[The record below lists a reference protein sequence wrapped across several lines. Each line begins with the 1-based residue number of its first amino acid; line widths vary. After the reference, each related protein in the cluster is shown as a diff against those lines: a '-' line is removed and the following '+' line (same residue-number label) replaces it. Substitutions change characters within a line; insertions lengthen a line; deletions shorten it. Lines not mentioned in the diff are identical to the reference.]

1 MDEFRKLVEIMERL
15 RADGGCEWD
24 RAQSHAS
31 LRQYLLEET
40 YEVVEAISRKNPSS
54 LCEELGDLLLQ
65 ILFHA
70 QISSEADE
78 FDITDV
84 IRSISEKMIRRHPHV
99 FSNATAKTPEAVS
112 LQWDHIKATLE
123 NRNPS
128 SILDGVP
135 GTFPALLRGAKITK
149 KASRAGFDW
158 ENTGQVLEKVD
169 EETSELKT
177 AIAGGDPGE
186 IEHEF
191 GDLLFALV
199 NLARFLRI
207 NPEVA
212 MVEANRRFERRF
224 QAMEKIASESGIS
237 IRDADMEILDRL
249 WEEAKRVTSRPGVPF
264 STPIVE

>member
-1 MDEFRKLVEIMERL
+1 MIPLPEGKTDMDEFRKLVEIMKRL
-15 RADGGCEWD
+15 RSDGGCEWD

-40 YEVVEAISRKNPSS
+40 YEVLEAISRKDPSS

-70 QISSEADE
+70 QIASEAGE
-78 FDITDV
+78 FDIADV
-84 IRSISEKMIRRHPHV
+84 IGSISRKMIRRHPHV

-123 NRNPS
+123 NRNSS
-128 SILDGVP
+128 SIIGGVP
-135 GTFPALLRGAKITK
+135 YTFPALLRGAKITK

-158 ENTGQVLEKVD
+158 ENTDQVLEKVD
-169 EETSELKT
+169 EEVAEMKS
-177 AIAGGDPGE
+177 AITGGDPGD

-212 MVEANRRFERRF
+212 MAEANRRFERRF
-224 QAMEKIASESGIS
+224 RAMEQIASKSGVS
-237 IRDADMEILDRL
+237 IRDAGMETLDRL
-249 WEEAKRVTSRPGVPF
+249 WEEAKRNTS
-264 STPIVE
+264 

>member
-1 MDEFRKLVEIMERL
+1 MDEFRRLVAIMERL
-15 RADGGCEWD
+15 RAEGGCEWD
-24 RAQSHAS
+24 RDQSHDS

-40 YEVVEAISRKNPSS
+40 YEVLEAISRKDPSS

-70 QISSEADE
+70 QISSEAGE
-78 FDITDV
+78 FAIDDV
-84 IRSISEKMIRRHPHV
+84 IGSISEKMIRRHPHV

-123 NRNPS
+123 NRS
-128 SILDGVP
+128 SASILDGVP
-135 GTFPALLRGAKITK
+135 HTFPALLRGAKIAK

-158 ENTGQVLEKVD
+158 ENTLQVLEKVD
-169 EETSELKT
+169 EETAELKT
-177 AIAGGDPGE
+177 AIAGGKPAE

-199 NLARFLRI
+199 NLGRFLQI

-224 QAMEKIASESGIS
+224 RAMEQIASESGVS
-237 IRDADMEILDRL
+237 IRDAGMETLDRL
-249 WEEAKRVTSRPGVPF
+249 WEEAKR
-264 STPIVE
+264 STP